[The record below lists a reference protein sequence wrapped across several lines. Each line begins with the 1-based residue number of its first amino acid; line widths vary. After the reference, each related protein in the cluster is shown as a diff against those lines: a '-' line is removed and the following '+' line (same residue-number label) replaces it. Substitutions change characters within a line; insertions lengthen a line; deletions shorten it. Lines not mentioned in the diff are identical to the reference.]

1 MRSPAFDPRR
11 WAILLAGTSALLAAP
26 PADAPRLPL
35 AELIPGRRGEVW
47 TVFRGTEP
55 EPFGVVVT
63 GVIRNGLGPGK
74 SLIVCELTDPRVQSM
89 GAVAGMSG
97 SPLYVDGK
105 LAGALSY
112 QIQRFETVRHA
123 GFTPVAD
130 LEEVRGLPV
139 SGDRL
144 GGGGVTGLH
153 APQPLLPAFSLAGL
167 SPVASAAL
175 APLLAAHG
183 IGPVIPGGVA
193 APAAGGAP
201 VQGSRPAPGGAVA
214 VALATG
220 DITLAATGTV
230 SVVRGREIVA
240 FGHPLL
246 SLGEVALPLCEAEV
260 LTILPSQ
267 MQSVK
272 VANIGPVIG
281 TIRQD
286 RLSAVAGELG
296 PGPAMIPVEITR
308 PGGAA
313 PLRFAAARHPQLA
326 PLVVGAGVSQAVLG
340 ANDAGF
346 HEGFRVASRL
356 TFPGGLEWRQNVLH
370 AGTQGFAQALGELV
384 QSLTAVLQN
393 PLGRM
398 FPDSIRLEVEALR
411 DPPGVTVDRF
421 VLSRATVAPGAELT
435 AELAWRDALGRSAH
449 LTVPVPVAGEWS
461 GRNLEVVLASGRVLD
476 ELTGR
481 PRTVPAAELRSLEA
495 YLRFLQAERR
505 RDGLFLAVL
514 QRATLLTDQTRPTA
528 EAPASFERI
537 ARAADDTR
545 YQRREGSIVLWE
557 AHVLPE
563 KLSPAV
569 FRRALTVAE

>member
-1 MRSPAFDPRR
+1 MRSPAFDLRR
-11 WAILLAGTSALLAAP
+11 LAALLAGTSALLAAP
-26 PADAPRLPL
+26 PVDAPHLPL
-35 AELIPGRRGEVW
+35 SELTPGRRGEVW

-74 SLIVCELTDPRVQSM
+74 SLIVCELTDPRVQPM

-130 LEEVRGLPV
+130 LEEVRVLPV

-144 GGGGVTGLH
+144 GGGATGLNT
-153 APQPLLPAFSLAGL
+153 PQPLQPAFSLAGL

-183 IGPVIPGGVA
+183 IGTVIPGGVA
-193 APAAGGAP
+193 APAAGGAASP
-201 VQGSRPAPGGAVA
+201 GPRLVPGGAVA

-220 DITLAATGTV
+220 DISLAATGTV

-272 VANIGPVIG
+272 VANIGQVIG

-346 HEGFRVASRL
+346 HEGFRVASHL
-356 TFPGGLEWRQNVLH
+356 IFPGGLEWRQNVLH
-370 AGTQGFAQALGELV
+370 AGGQGFAQALGELV
-384 QSLTAVLQN
+384 QSLGAVLQN
-393 PLGRM
+393 PLGRI
-398 FPDSIRLEVEALR
+398 FPESIRLEVEALR
-411 DPPGVTVDRF
+411 DPPGITLDRF
-421 VLSRATVAPGAELT
+421 VLSRATVAPGAALT
-435 AELAWRDALGRSAH
+435 AELAWRDAQGRNAH
-449 LTVPVPVAGEWS
+449 LSVPVPVASEWS
-461 GRNLEVVLASGRVLD
+461 GRTLEVVLAPGRVLD
-476 ELTGR
+476 ELSGR
-481 PRTVPAAELRSLEA
+481 PRSVPAAELRSLAA

-505 RDGLFLAVL
+505 RDGLFIAVL
-514 QRATLLTDQTRPTA
+514 QRATLLTDQTRPTV
-528 EAPASFERI
+528 EAPASLERI
-537 ARAADDTR
+537 ARTADDTR
-545 YQRREGSIVLWE
+545 YQRRESSVVLWE

-569 FRRALTVAE
+569 FRRALVVAE

>member
-1 MRSPAFDPRR
+1 M
-11 WAILLAGTSALLAAP
+11 LAGTATLLAAP
-26 PADAPRLPL
+26 PADAPLL
-35 AELIPGRRGEVW
+35 ALADLRPGQRGEVW

-63 GVIRNGLGPGK
+63 GVIQNGLGPGK
-74 SLIVCELTDPRVQSM
+74 SLIVCELTDPRVQPM

-97 SPLYVDGK
+97 SPLYIEGK

-130 LEEVRGLPV
+130 LEEVRALP
-139 SGDRL
+139 SPAPRL
-144 GGGGVTGLH
+144 GGGASGL
-153 APQPLLPAFSLAGL
+153 APASPLQPAFSLAGL
-167 SPVASAAL
+167 SPVAAAAL
-175 APLLAAHG
+175 APLLAEHG
-183 IGPVIPGGVA
+183 IGPVLPGGVA
-193 APAAGGAP
+193 SS
-201 VQGSRPAPGGAVA
+201 VQGRNADGEPRLAPGGAVA

-230 SVVRGREIVA
+230 SLVRGREVVA

-246 SLGEVALPLCEAEV
+246 GLGEVALPLCHAEV

-296 PGPAMIPVEITR
+296 PGPAMIPVEIAR
-308 PGGAA
+308 PGGVA

-326 PLVVGAGVSQAVLG
+326 PLVVGAGISQAVLG

-356 TFPGGLEWRQNVLH
+356 TFPGGQQWRQNLLH
-370 AGTQGFAQALGELV
+370 AGGQGFALALGEIV
-384 QSLTAVLQN
+384 QSLGAVLQN
-393 PLGRM
+393 PLART
-398 FPDSIRLEVEALR
+398 FPESIHLEVEALR
-411 DPPGVTVDRF
+411 DPPGVTVERF
-421 VLSRATVAPGAELT
+421 VLSRASVSPGAELT
-435 AELAWRDALGRSAH
+435 ADLAWRDSRGEGAH
-449 LTVPVPVAGEWS
+449 LSVTLPVAPEWS
-461 GRNLEVVLASGRVLD
+461 GRTLEVVLAPGRVLD

-481 PRTVPAAELRSLEA
+481 PRAVPAAELRSLDA

-505 RDGLFLAVL
+505 RDGLYLAVL
-514 QRATLLTDQTRPTA
+514 QRATLFTDQALPTV
-528 EAPASFERI
+528 EAPASLERI

-545 YQRREGSIVLWE
+545 YQRRESSVVLWE
-557 AHVLPE
+557 THVLPE
-563 KLSPAV
+563 RLSPAV
-569 FRRALTVAE
+569 FRRALTVVE

>member
-1 MRSPAFDPRR
+1 MRLPAFDPRR
-11 WAILLAGTSALLAAP
+11 WAALLAGTSALVGAP
-26 PADAPRLPL
+26 PADAPLLPL
-35 AELIPGRRGEVW
+35 AELTPGRRGEVW

-55 EPFGVVVT
+55 EPFAVVVT
-63 GVIRNGLGPGK
+63 GVIQNGLGPGK
-74 SLIVCELTDPRVQSM
+74 SLIVCELTDPRVQPM

-130 LEEVRGLPV
+130 LEEVRALP
-139 SGDRL
+139 SPGPRL
-144 GGGGVTGLH
+144 GGGSSGLS
-153 APQPLLPAFSLAGL
+153 PTSPLQPAFSLAGL
-167 SPVASAAL
+167 SPVAAAAL
-175 APLLAAHG
+175 APLLTEYG
-183 IGPVIPGGVA
+183 IGPVLPGGVA
-193 APAAGGAP
+193 TSNHGGTTAQEP
-201 VQGSRPAPGGAVA
+201 RLAPGGAVA

-230 SVVRGREIVA
+230 SLVRGREIVA

-246 SLGEVALPLCEAEV
+246 SLGEVELPLCHAEV

-296 PGPAMIPVEITR
+296 SGPAMIPIEIRR
-308 PGGAA
+308 PGGAT

-326 PLVVGAGVSQAVLG
+326 PLVVGAGISQAVLG

-346 HEGFRVASRL
+346 HEGFRVASHL
-356 TFPGGLEWRQNVLH
+356 SFPGGLEWRQEVLN
-370 AGTQGFAQALGELV
+370 AGAQGFAQALGEIV
-384 QSLTAVLQN
+384 QSLAGVLQN
-393 PLGRM
+393 PLARL

-411 DPPGVTVDRF
+411 DSPGVTVERF

-435 AELAWRDALGRSAH
+435 ADLTWRDAQGRGSH
-449 LTVPVPVAGEWS
+449 LSMPLPVGTEWS
-461 GRNLEVVLASGRVLD
+461 GRTLEVVLAPGRVLD

-481 PRTVPAAELRSLEA
+481 PRAVPAAELRSLDA

-505 RDGLFLAVL
+505 RDGLYLAVL
-514 QRATLLTDQTRPTA
+514 QRATLLTDQTRPTV
-528 EAPASFERI
+528 EAPASLERI
-537 ARAADDTR
+537 ARTADDTR
-545 YQRREGSIVLWE
+545 YQRRESSIVLWE
-557 AHVLPE
+557 NHLLPG
-563 KLSPAV
+563 KLAPAI

>member
-11 WAILLAGTSALLAAP
+11 LAALLAGTSALLAAP
-26 PADAPRLPL
+26 PVDAPHLPL
-35 AELIPGRRGEVW
+35 SELTPGRRGEVW

-74 SLIVCELTDPRVQSM
+74 SLIVCELTDPRVQPM

-130 LEEVRGLPV
+130 LEEVRVLPV
-139 SGDRL
+139 SGERL
-144 GGGGVTGLH
+144 GGGTSGMN
-153 APQPLLPAFSLAGL
+153 APLPLQPAFSLAGL

-175 APLLAAHG
+175 APLLAAQG

-193 APAAGGAP
+193 APAAGGAATP
-201 VQGSRPAPGGAVA
+201 GPRLVPGGAVA

-220 DITLAATGTV
+220 DISLAATGTV
-230 SVVRGREIVA
+230 SVVRGREVVA

-346 HEGFRVASRL
+346 HEGFRVASHL
-356 TFPGGLEWRQNVLH
+356 IFPGGLEWRHNVLH
-370 AGTQGFAQALGELV
+370 AGVQGFAQALGELV
-384 QSLTAVLQN
+384 QSLGAVLQN
-393 PLGRM
+393 PLGRV
-398 FPDSIRLEVEALR
+398 FPESIRLEVEALR
-411 DPPGVTVDRF
+411 DPPGITLDRF
-421 VLSRATVAPGAELT
+421 VLSRATVAPGAALT
-435 AELAWRDALGRSAH
+435 AELAWRDAQGRNAH
-449 LTVPVPVAGEWS
+449 LSVPVPVASEWS
-461 GRNLEVVLASGRVLD
+461 GRTLEVVLAPGRVLD

-481 PRTVPAAELRSLEA
+481 PRNVPAAELRSLAA

-505 RDGLFLAVL
+505 RDGLFIAVL
-514 QRATLLTDQTRPTA
+514 QRATLLTDQTRPTV
-528 EAPASFERI
+528 ETPASLERI
-537 ARAADDTR
+537 ARTADDTR
-545 YQRREGSIVLWE
+545 YQRRESSVVLWE
-557 AHVLPE
+557 THVVPE

-569 FRRALTVAE
+569 FRRALVVAE

>member
-1 MRSPAFDPRR
+1 
-11 WAILLAGTSALLAAP
+11 LALA
-26 PADAPRLPL
+26 DLR
-35 AELIPGRRGEVW
+35 PGQRGEVW
-47 TVFRGTEP
+47 TVFRGSEP
-55 EPFGVVVT
+55 ESFGVVVT
-63 GVIRNGLGPGK
+63 GVIQNGLGPGK
-74 SLIVCELTDPRVQSM
+74 SLIVCELTDPRVQPM

-97 SPLYVDGK
+97 SPLYIEGK

-130 LEEVRGLPV
+130 LEEVRALPAP
-139 SGDRL
+139 GPRL
-144 GGGGVTGLH
+144 GGGAGGFSP
-153 APQPLLPAFSLAGL
+153 ASPLQPAFSLAGL
-167 SPVASAAL
+167 SPVAAAAL
-175 APLLAAHG
+175 APLLAEHG
-183 IGPVIPGGVA
+183 IGPVLPGGVA
-193 APAAGGAP
+193 SSGQGGTANGAQRL
-201 VQGSRPAPGGAVA
+201 VPGGAVA

-230 SVVRGREIVA
+230 SLLRGREVVA

-246 SLGEVALPLCEAEV
+246 GLGEVALPLCHAEV

-296 PGPAMIPVEITR
+296 PGPAMIPVSITR
-308 PGGAA
+308 TGGAP

-326 PLVVGAGVSQAVLG
+326 PLVVGAGISQAVLG

-356 TFPGGLEWRQNVLH
+356 TFPGGQEWRQNLLH
-370 AGTQGFAQALGELV
+370 AGGQGFAQALGEIV
-384 QSLTAVLQN
+384 QSLGAVLQN
-393 PLGRM
+393 PLART
-398 FPDSIRLEVEALR
+398 FPESIHLEVEALR
-411 DPPGVTVDRF
+411 DPPGVTVERF
-421 VLSRATVAPGAELT
+421 VLSRASVGPGAELT
-435 AELAWRDALGRSAH
+435 ADLAWRDARGAGAH
-449 LTVPVPVAGEWS
+449 LSVTLPVAPEWS
-461 GRNLEVVLASGRVLD
+461 GRTLEVVLAPGRVLD

-481 PRTVPAAELRSLEA
+481 PRAVPAAELRSLEA

-505 RDGLFLAVL
+505 RDGLYLAVL
-514 QRATLLTDQTRPTA
+514 QRATLFTDQTLPTV
-528 EAPASFERI
+528 EAPASLERI

-545 YQRREGSIVLWE
+545 YQRRESSMVLWE
-557 AHVLPE
+557 THVLPE
-563 KLSPAV
+563 RLSPAV
-569 FRRALTVAE
+569 FRRALTVVE

>member
-1 MRSPAFDPRR
+1 MRSPAFDPR
-11 WAILLAGTSALLAAP
+11 WFAALLAGTSALLAAP
-26 PADAPRLPL
+26 PVDAPSLPL
-35 AELIPGRRGEVW
+35 SELTPGRRGEVW

-63 GVIRNGLGPGK
+63 GVIHNGLGPGK
-74 SLIVCELTDPRVQSM
+74 SLIVCELTDPRVQPM

-97 SPLYVDGK
+97 SPLYIDGK

-130 LEEVRGLPV
+130 LEEVRTLPA
-139 SGDRL
+139 SGTRL
-144 GGGGVTGLH
+144 GGGSGGLS
-153 APQPLLPAFSLAGL
+153 PTTPLQPAFSLAGL
-167 SPVASAAL
+167 SPVAAAAL
-175 APLLAAHG
+175 APLLAELG
-183 IGPVIPGGVA
+183 IGPVLPGGVVTSTQGGITA
-193 APAAGGAP
+193 AEP
-201 VQGSRPAPGGAVA
+201 RLAPGGAVA

-230 SVVRGREIVA
+230 SLVRGREIVA

-246 SLGEVALPLCEAEV
+246 GLGEVALPLCHAEV

-308 PGGAA
+308 PGGAT
-313 PLRFAAARHPQLA
+313 PLRFTAARHPQLA
-326 PLVVGAGVSQAVLG
+326 PLVVGAGISQAVLG

-346 HEGFRVASRL
+346 HEGFRVASHL
-356 TFPGGLEWRQNVLH
+356 TFPGGLEWRQNVLY
-370 AGTQGFAQALGELV
+370 AGTQGFAQALGEIV
-384 QSLTAVLQN
+384 QSLSAVLQN
-393 PLGRM
+393 PLARV
-398 FPDSIRLEVEALR
+398 FPESIRLEVEALH
-411 DPPGVTVDRF
+411 DPPGITIERF
-421 VLSRATVAPGAELT
+421 VLSRTTVAPGAELT
-435 AELAWRDALGRSAH
+435 ADLAWRDAQGRTTH
-449 LTVPVPVAGEWS
+449 LSVPVPVSADWS
-461 GRNLEVVLASGRVLD
+461 GRTLELVLAPGRVLD

-481 PRTVPAAELRSLEA
+481 PRSVPAAELRSLDA

-505 RDGLFLAVL
+505 RDGLYLAVL
-514 QRATLLTDQTRPTA
+514 QRATLLTDQTRPTV

-537 ARAADDTR
+537 ARTADDAR
-545 YQRREGSIVLWE
+545 YQRRESSVVLWE
-557 AHVLPE
+557 THVLPA

>member
-11 WAILLAGTSALLAAP
+11 LAALLAGTSALLAAP
-26 PADAPRLPL
+26 PVDAPHLPL
-35 AELIPGRRGEVW
+35 SELTPGRRGEVW

-74 SLIVCELTDPRVQSM
+74 SLIVCELTDPRVQPM

-130 LEEVRGLPV
+130 LEEVRVLPV

-144 GGGGVTGLH
+144 GGGATGMN
-153 APQPLLPAFSLAGL
+153 APQPLQPAFSLAGL

-193 APAAGGAP
+193 APAAGGAASP
-201 VQGSRPAPGGAVA
+201 GPRLVPGGAVA

-220 DITLAATGTV
+220 DISLAATGTV
-230 SVVRGREIVA
+230 SVVRGREVVA

-308 PGGAA
+308 PGGAV

-346 HEGFRVASRL
+346 HEGFRVASHL
-356 TFPGGLEWRQNVLH
+356 IFPGGLEWRHNVLH
-370 AGTQGFAQALGELV
+370 AGAQGFAQALGELV
-384 QSLTAVLQN
+384 QSLGAVLQN
-393 PLGRM
+393 PLGRV
-398 FPDSIRLEVEALR
+398 FPESIRLEVEALR
-411 DPPGVTVDRF
+411 DPPGITLDRF
-421 VLSRATVAPGAELT
+421 VLSRATVAPGAALT
-435 AELAWRDALGRSAH
+435 AELAWRDAQGRNAH
-449 LTVPVPVAGEWS
+449 LSVPVPVASEWS
-461 GRNLEVVLASGRVLD
+461 GRTLEVVLAPGRVLD

-481 PRTVPAAELRSLEA
+481 PRNVPAAELRSLAA

-505 RDGLFLAVL
+505 RDGLFIAVL
-514 QRATLLTDQTRPTA
+514 QRATLLTDQTRPTV
-528 EAPASFERI
+528 ETPASLERI
-537 ARAADDTR
+537 ARTADDTR
-545 YQRREGSIVLWE
+545 YQRRESSVVLWE
-557 AHVLPE
+557 THVVPE

-569 FRRALTVAE
+569 FRRALVVAE

>member
-1 MRSPAFDPRR
+1 MRSPAFDPR
-11 WAILLAGTSALLAAP
+11 WFAALLAGTSALLAAP
-26 PADAPRLPL
+26 PVDAPSLPL
-35 AELIPGRRGEVW
+35 SELTPGRRGEVW

-63 GVIRNGLGPGK
+63 GVIHNGLGPGK
-74 SLIVCELTDPRVQSM
+74 SLIVCELTDPRVQPM

-97 SPLYVDGK
+97 SPLYIDGK

-130 LEEVRGLPV
+130 LEEVRTLPA
-139 SGDRL
+139 SGTRL
-144 GGGGVTGLH
+144 GGGSGGLSPT
-153 APQPLLPAFSLAGL
+153 APLQPAFSLAGL
-167 SPVASAAL
+167 SPVAAAAL
-175 APLLAAHG
+175 APLLAEHG
-183 IGPVIPGGVA
+183 IGPVLQGGVVTSTQGGTA
-193 APAAGGAP
+193 AAEP
-201 VQGSRPAPGGAVA
+201 RLAPGGAVA

-230 SVVRGREIVA
+230 SLVRGREIVA

-246 SLGEVALPLCEAEV
+246 ALGEVALPLCHAEV

-308 PGGAA
+308 PGGAP
-313 PLRFAAARHPQLA
+313 PLRFAAARHPQLV
-326 PLVVGAGVSQAVLG
+326 PLVVGAGISQAVLG

-346 HEGFRVASRL
+346 HEGFRVASHL
-356 TFPGGLEWRQNVLH
+356 TFPGGLEWRQNVLY
-370 AGTQGFAQALGELV
+370 AGAQGFAQALGEIV
-384 QSLTAVLQN
+384 QSLSAVLQN
-393 PLGRM
+393 PLARV
-398 FPDSIRLEVEALR
+398 FPESIRLEVEALH
-411 DPPGVTVDRF
+411 DPPGITIERF

-435 AELAWRDALGRSAH
+435 ADLAWRDAQGRNAH
-449 LTVPVPVAGEWS
+449 LSVPVPVAADWS
-461 GRNLEVVLASGRVLD
+461 GRTLELVLAPGRVLD

-481 PRTVPAAELRSLEA
+481 PRSVPAAELRSLDA

-505 RDGLFLAVL
+505 RDGLYLAVL
-514 QRATLLTDQTRPTA
+514 QRATLLTDQTRPTV

-537 ARAADDTR
+537 ARTADDTR
-545 YQRREGSIVLWE
+545 YQRRESSSVLWE
-557 AHVLPE
+557 THVLPA

>member
-11 WAILLAGTSALLAAP
+11 LAALLAGTSALLAAP
-26 PADAPRLPL
+26 PVDAPHLPL
-35 AELIPGRRGEVW
+35 SELTPGRRGEVW

-74 SLIVCELTDPRVQSM
+74 SLIVCELTDPRVQPM

-130 LEEVRGLPV
+130 LEEVRVLPV
-139 SGDRL
+139 SGERL
-144 GGGGVTGLH
+144 GGGASGMN
-153 APQPLLPAFSLAGL
+153 APQPLQPAFSLAGL

-175 APLLAAHG
+175 APLLAAQG

-193 APAAGGAP
+193 APAAGGAATP
-201 VQGSRPAPGGAVA
+201 GPRLVPGGAVA
-214 VALATG
+214 VALAIG
-220 DITLAATGTV
+220 DISLAATGTV
-230 SVVRGREIVA
+230 SVVRGREVVA

-346 HEGFRVASRL
+346 HEGFRVASHL
-356 TFPGGLEWRQNVLH
+356 IFPGGLEWRHNVLH
-370 AGTQGFAQALGELV
+370 AGVQGFAQALGELV
-384 QSLTAVLQN
+384 QSLGAVLQN
-393 PLGRM
+393 PLGRV
-398 FPDSIRLEVEALR
+398 FPESIRLEVEALR
-411 DPPGVTVDRF
+411 DPPGITLDRF
-421 VLSRATVAPGAELT
+421 VLSRATVAPGAALT
-435 AELAWRDALGRSAH
+435 AELAWRDAQGRNAH
-449 LTVPVPVAGEWS
+449 LSVPVPVASEWS
-461 GRNLEVVLASGRVLD
+461 GRTLEVVLAPGRVLD

-481 PRTVPAAELRSLEA
+481 PRNVPAAELRSLAA

-505 RDGLFLAVL
+505 RDGLFIAVL
-514 QRATLLTDQTRPTA
+514 QRATLLTDQTRPTV
-528 EAPASFERI
+528 ETPASLERI
-537 ARAADDTR
+537 ARTADDTR
-545 YQRREGSIVLWE
+545 YQRRESSVVLWE
-557 AHVLPE
+557 THVVPE

-569 FRRALTVAE
+569 FRRALVVAE

>member
-11 WAILLAGTSALLAAP
+11 WAALLAGSSALLAAP
-26 PADAPRLPL
+26 PADAPSLPL
-35 AELIPGRRGEVW
+35 AELTPGRRGEVW

-55 EPFGVVVT
+55 EPFAVVVT
-63 GVIRNGLGPGK
+63 GVIQNGLGPGK
-74 SLIVCELTDPRVQSM
+74 SLIVCELTDPRVQPM

-130 LEEVRGLPV
+130 LEEVRALPTA
-139 SGDRL
+139 GPRL
-144 GGGGVTGLH
+144 GGGSSGL
-153 APQPLLPAFSLAGL
+153 APTSPLQPAFSLAGL
-167 SPVASAAL
+167 SPVAAAAM
-175 APLLAAHG
+175 APLLAEHG
-183 IGPVIPGGVA
+183 IGPVLPGGVA
-193 APAAGGAP
+193 TPVSGGKAAGAP
-201 VQGSRPAPGGAVA
+201 QLAPGGAVA

-230 SVVRGREIVA
+230 SLVRGREIVA

-246 SLGEVALPLCEAEV
+246 SLGEVELPLCHAEV

-308 PGGAA
+308 PGGAN

-326 PLVVGAGVSQAVLG
+326 PLVVGAGISQAVLG

-346 HEGFRVASRL
+346 NEGFRVASRL
-356 TFPGGLEWRQNVLH
+356 SFPGGQEWRQELLFGG
-370 AGTQGFAQALGELV
+370 AQGFAQALGEFV
-384 QSLTAVLQN
+384 QSLGAVLQN
-393 PLGRM
+393 PLGRV
-398 FPDSIRLEVEALR
+398 FPESIRLEVEALR
-411 DPPGVTVDRF
+411 DSPGVTVDRF

-435 AELAWRDALGRSAH
+435 ADLAWRDAQGRSAH
-449 LTVPVPVAGEWS
+449 LSVPLPVATDWS
-461 GRNLEVVLASGRVLD
+461 GRTLEVVLAPGRVLD

-481 PRTVPAAELRSLEA
+481 PRAVPAAELRSLEA

-505 RDGLFLAVL
+505 RDGLYLAVL
-514 QRATLLTDQTRPTA
+514 QRATLLTDQTRPTV
-528 EAPASFERI
+528 EAPASLERI

-545 YQRREGSIVLWE
+545 YQRRDSSIVLWE
-557 AHVLPE
+557 THLIPGR
-563 KLSPAV
+563 LSPAI

>member
-1 MRSPAFDPRR
+1 MRSRVFELRS
-11 WAILLAGTSALLAAP
+11 WAALLASGASLLAAP
-26 PADAPRLPL
+26 PADAPLLPL
-35 AELIPGRRGEVW
+35 ADLTPGQRGEVW

-55 EPFGVVVT
+55 EPFSVVVT
-63 GVIRNGLGPGK
+63 GVIQNGLGPGK
-74 SLIVCELTDPRVQSM
+74 SLIVCELTDPRVQPM

-97 SPLYVDGK
+97 SPLYIDGK

-123 GFTPVAD
+123 GFTPAAD
-130 LEEVRGLPV
+130 LEEVRALPSPGTRLSSGTVGLTPT
-139 SGDRL
+139 S
-144 GGGGVTGLH
+144 
-153 APQPLLPAFSLAGL
+153 PLQPAFSLAGL
-167 SPVASAAL
+167 SPVAVAAL
-175 APLLAAHG
+175 APMLAEYG
-183 IGPVIPGGVA
+183 IGSVQPGGVA
-193 APAAGGAP
+193 QPTLGGVASEVRRP
-201 VQGSRPAPGGAVA
+201 VPGGAVA

-230 SVVRGREIVA
+230 SLVRGREIVA

-246 SLGEVALPLCEAEV
+246 ALGEVALPLCHAEV

-296 PGPAMIPVEITR
+296 PGPTMIPVEITR
-308 PGGAA
+308 PGSAA
-313 PLRFAAARHPQLA
+313 PLRFTAARHPQLA

-346 HEGFRVASRL
+346 HEGFRVASHLR
-356 TFPGGLEWRQNVLH
+356 FPGGLEWRHHVLH
-370 AGTQGFAQALGELV
+370 AGAQSFAQALGEFV
-384 QSLTAVLQN
+384 QSLAAVMQN
-393 PLGRM
+393 PLGRTY
-398 FPDSIRLEVEALR
+398 PESIRLEVEALR
-411 DPPGVTVDRF
+411 DPPSIVVDRL
-421 VLSRATVAPGAELT
+421 VLSRATAAPGAEVT
-435 AELAWRDALGRSAH
+435 ADLSWRDPNGRGGH
-449 LTVPVPVAGEWS
+449 LSVPLPIAADWS
-461 GRNLEVVLASGRVLD
+461 GRTLEVVLAPGRVLD

-481 PRTVPAAELRSLEA
+481 PRTVPASELRSLEA

-514 QRATLLTDQTRPTA
+514 QRATLFTDQTRPTV
-528 EAPASFERI
+528 EAPASLERI
-537 ARAADDTR
+537 ARTADDTR
-545 YQRREGSIVLWE
+545 YQRRESSIVLWE
-557 AHVLPE
+557 THVLPE
-563 KLSPAV
+563 RLSSAI

>member
-11 WAILLAGTSALLAAP
+11 WAALLAGSSALLAAP
-26 PADAPRLPL
+26 PADAPPLPL
-35 AELIPGRRGEVW
+35 SELTPGRRGEVW

-55 EPFGVVVT
+55 EPFSVVVT
-63 GVIRNGLGPGK
+63 GVIQNGLGPGK
-74 SLIVCELTDPRVQSM
+74 SLIVCELTDPRVQPM

-130 LEEVRGLPV
+130 LEEVRALPSPGTRLSGGSGGLSPA
-139 SGDRL
+139 
-144 GGGGVTGLH
+144 T
-153 APQPLLPAFSLAGL
+153 PLQPAFSLAGL
-167 SPVASAAL
+167 SPVAVAAL
-175 APLLAAHG
+175 GPLLAELG
-183 IGPVIPGGVA
+183 LGPVVPGGVA
-193 APAAGGAP
+193 NPA
-201 VQGSRPAPGGAVA
+201 QGVVAAAEPRLAPGGAVA

-230 SVVRGREIVA
+230 SLVRGREIVA

-246 SLGEVALPLCEAEV
+246 ALGEVALPLCHAEV

-313 PLRFAAARHPQLA
+313 PLRFATARHPQLA

-346 HEGFRVASRL
+346 NEGFRVASHLR
-356 TFPGGLEWRQNVLH
+356 FPGGLEWRQTVLH
-370 AGTQGFAQALGELV
+370 AGAQGFAQSLGEIV
-384 QSLTAVLQN
+384 QSLAAVLQN
-393 PLGRM
+393 PLGRVY
-398 FPDSIRLEVEALR
+398 PDAIRLEVEALR
-411 DPPGVTVDRF
+411 DSPGITVDRF
-421 VLSRATVAPGAELT
+421 VLSRATAAPGAEVT
-435 AELAWRDALGRSAH
+435 ADLSWRDPHGRGGH
-449 LTVPVPVAGEWS
+449 LSVPLPIAADWS
-461 GRNLEVVLASGRVLD
+461 GRTLEVVLAPGRVLD

-481 PRTVPAAELRSLEA
+481 PRTVPAVELRSLEA

-514 QRATLLTDQTRPTA
+514 QRATLLTDQTRPTV
-528 EAPASFERI
+528 EAPASLERI
-537 ARAADDTR
+537 ARTADDTR
-545 YQRREGSIVLWE
+545 YQRRESSVVLWE

-563 KLSPAV
+563 RLSPAV

>member
-11 WAILLAGTSALLAAP
+11 LAALLAGTSALLAAP
-26 PADAPRLPL
+26 PVDAPHLPL
-35 AELIPGRRGEVW
+35 SELTPGRRGEVW

-74 SLIVCELTDPRVQSM
+74 SLIVCELTDPRVQPM

-130 LEEVRGLPV
+130 LEEVRVLPV

-144 GGGGVTGLH
+144 GGGATGMN
-153 APQPLLPAFSLAGL
+153 APQPLQPAFSLAGL

-193 APAAGGAP
+193 APAAGGAASP
-201 VQGSRPAPGGAVA
+201 GPRLVPGGAVA

-220 DITLAATGTV
+220 DISLAATGTV

-346 HEGFRVASRL
+346 HEGFRVASHL
-356 TFPGGLEWRQNVLH
+356 IFPGGLEWRQNVLH
-370 AGTQGFAQALGELV
+370 AGAQGFAQALGELV
-384 QSLTAVLQN
+384 QSLGAVLQN
-393 PLGRM
+393 PLGRV
-398 FPDSIRLEVEALR
+398 FPESIRLEVEALR
-411 DPPGVTVDRF
+411 DPPGITLDRF
-421 VLSRATVAPGAELT
+421 VLSRATVAPGAALT
-435 AELAWRDALGRSAH
+435 AELAWRDAQGRNAH
-449 LTVPVPVAGEWS
+449 LSVPVPVASEWS
-461 GRNLEVVLASGRVLD
+461 GRTLEVVLAPGRVLD

-481 PRTVPAAELRSLEA
+481 PRSVPAAELRSLAA

-505 RDGLFLAVL
+505 RDGLFIAVL
-514 QRATLLTDQTRPTA
+514 QRATLLTDQTRPTIDT
-528 EAPASFERI
+528 PASLERI
-537 ARAADDTR
+537 ARTADDTR
-545 YQRREGSIVLWE
+545 YQRRENSVVLWE
-557 AHVLPE
+557 THVLPE

-569 FRRALTVAE
+569 FRRALVVAE

>member
-1 MRSPAFDPRR
+1 M
-11 WAILLAGTSALLAAP
+11 
-26 PADAPRLPL
+26 PL
-35 AELIPGRRGEVW
+35 AELSPGQRGEVW
-47 TVFRGTEP
+47 TVFRGTQP

-74 SLIVCELTDPRVQSM
+74 SLIVCELTDPRVQPM

-97 SPLYVDGK
+97 SPLYVGGK

-130 LEEVRGLPV
+130 LEEVRVLPV
-139 SGDRL
+139 SGERL
-144 GGGGVTGLH
+144 SGGVPGAST
-153 APQPLLPAFSLAGL
+153 PQPLQPAFSLAGL
-167 SPVASAAL
+167 SPVASAAV
-175 APLLAAHG
+175 APLLAAQG
-183 IGPVIPGGVA
+183 IGPVIPGGIA
-193 APAAGGAP
+193 APAAGSAP
-201 VQGSRPAPGGAVA
+201 ASGSGLVPGGAVA

-220 DITLAATGTV
+220 DISLAATGTV

-296 PGPAMIPVEITR
+296 PGPTMIPVEITR

-370 AGTQGFAQALGELV
+370 GGNQGFAQALGEIV
-384 QSLTAVLQN
+384 QSLAAVLQN
-393 PLGRM
+393 PLGRV
-398 FPDSIRLEVEALR
+398 FPESIRLEVEALR
-411 DPPGVTVDRF
+411 EPPAVTVDRF
-421 VLSRATVAPGAELT
+421 VLSRAIIAPGAELT
-435 AELAWRDALGRSAH
+435 AELAWRDALGRAAH
-449 LTVPVPVAGEWS
+449 VSVPVPVAAEWS
-461 GRNLEVVLASGRVLD
+461 GRTLEVVLAPGRVLD

-514 QRATLLTDQTRPTA
+514 QRATLLTDQTRPTV
-528 EAPASFERI
+528 ESPASLERI
-537 ARAADDTR
+537 ARTADDTR
-545 YQRREGSIVLWE
+545 YQRRESSVVLWE

-563 KLSPAV
+563 RLSSAV

>member
-1 MRSPAFDPRR
+1 M
-11 WAILLAGTSALLAAP
+11 
-26 PADAPRLPL
+26 
-35 AELIPGRRGEVW
+35 IPGASPPCSPGPRGEVW

-74 SLIVCELTDPRVQSM
+74 SLIVCELTDPRVQPM

-130 LEEVRGLPV
+130 LEEVRALPA

-144 GGGGVTGLH
+144 GGGGPGMST
-153 APQPLLPAFSLAGL
+153 PQPLLTAFSLAGL
-167 SPVASAAL
+167 SPVAAAAL

-201 VQGSRPAPGGAVA
+201 ASGSGLLPGGAVA

-220 DITLAATGTV
+220 DVSLAATGTV

-272 VANIGPVIG
+272 VANIGRVIG

-296 PGPAMIPVEITR
+296 PGPAMIPVEISR

-340 ANDAGF
+340 ANEAGF
-346 HEGFRVASRL
+346 HEGFRVTSRL
-356 TFPGGLEWRQNVLH
+356 AFPGGLEWRQDVLH
-370 AGTQGFAQALGELV
+370 AGTQGFAQALGEII
-384 QSLTAVLQN
+384 QSLAAVLQN
-393 PLGRM
+393 PVGRI
-398 FPDSIRLEVEALR
+398 FPESIRLEVQALR

-421 VLSRATVAPGAELT
+421 VLSRATAAPGAELT
-435 AELAWRDALGRSAH
+435 AELAWRDALGRPNHVS
-449 LTVPVPVAGEWS
+449 VPVPVFVRAP
-461 GRNLEVVLASGRVLD
+461 LAPLI
-476 ELTGR
+476 T
-481 PRTVPAAELRSLEA
+481 
-495 YLRFLQAERR
+495 
-505 RDGLFLAVL
+505 
-514 QRATLLTDQTRPTA
+514 
-528 EAPASFERI
+528 
-537 ARAADDTR
+537 
-545 YQRREGSIVLWE
+545 
-557 AHVLPE
+557 PE
-563 KLSPAV
+563 
-569 FRRALTVAE
+569 

>member
-1 MRSPAFDPRR
+1 MRSRVFELRP
-11 WAILLAGTSALLAAP
+11 WAALLASGASLLAAP
-26 PADAPRLPL
+26 SAHAPLLPL
-35 AELIPGRRGEVW
+35 ADLTPGQRGEVW

-55 EPFGVVVT
+55 EPFSVVVT
-63 GVIRNGLGPGK
+63 GVIQNGLGPGK
-74 SLIVCELTDPRVQSM
+74 SLIVCELTDPRVQPM

-97 SPLYVDGK
+97 SPLYIDGK

-123 GFTPVAD
+123 GFTPAAD
-130 LEEVRGLPV
+130 LEEVRALPSPGTRLSSGSVGLTPT
-139 SGDRL
+139 S
-144 GGGGVTGLH
+144 
-153 APQPLLPAFSLAGL
+153 PLQPAFSLAGL
-167 SPVASAAL
+167 SPVAVAAL
-175 APLLAAHG
+175 APMLAEYG
-183 IGPVIPGGVA
+183 IGSVQPGGVA
-193 APAAGGAP
+193 QPTQGGVASEVRRP
-201 VQGSRPAPGGAVA
+201 VPGGAVA

-230 SVVRGREIVA
+230 SLVRGREIVA

-246 SLGEVALPLCEAEV
+246 ALGEVALPLCHAEV

-296 PGPAMIPVEITR
+296 PGPTMIPVEITR
-308 PGGAA
+308 PGGAV
-313 PLRFAAARHPQLA
+313 PLRFTAARHPQLA

-346 HEGFRVASRL
+346 HEGFRVASHLR
-356 TFPGGLEWRQNVLH
+356 FPGGLEWRHHVLH
-370 AGTQGFAQALGELV
+370 AGAQSFAQALGEFV
-384 QSLTAVLQN
+384 QSLAAVMQN
-393 PLGRM
+393 PLGRTY
-398 FPDSIRLEVEALR
+398 PEAIRLEVEALR
-411 DPPGVTVDRF
+411 DPPSIVVDRL
-421 VLSRATVAPGAELT
+421 VLSRATAAPGAEVT
-435 AELAWRDALGRSAH
+435 ADLSWRDPTGRGGH
-449 LTVPVPVAGEWS
+449 LSVPLPIAADWS
-461 GRNLEVVLASGRVLD
+461 GRTLEVVLAPGRVLD

-514 QRATLLTDQTRPTA
+514 QRATLFTDQTRPTV
-528 EAPASFERI
+528 EAPASLERI
-537 ARAADDTR
+537 ARTADDTR
-545 YQRREGSIVLWE
+545 YQRRESSIVLWE
-557 AHVLPE
+557 THVLPE
-563 KLSPAV
+563 RLSSAI